1 MEAGA
6 TSLIHGLFDSLVV
19 SIVLPKIESLQLKCE
34 VSYTLGTL
42 LVLNKTW
49 STFIQ
54 TREKYIEML
63 EEWWEGERQWTIHN
77 FFWHCVIEIVGRL
90 ENNVY
95 MGCSYHQEYEENCST
110 SSEI

>member
-6 TSLIHGLFDSLVV
+6 TSLILGLLDSLVV

-34 VSYTLGTL
+34 GSYTFGSL

-63 EEWWEGERQWTIHN
+63 EEWWKGERQWALHN
-77 FFWHCVIEIVGRL
+77 FYDTML
-90 ENNVY
+90 EEAF
-95 MGCSYHQEYEENCST
+95 SD
-110 SSEI
+110 